1 MFDAHRHQNLDAP
14 QNRNALYASASQ
26 TQWKALQGVQKPAI
40 AGIGSLFTQPF
51 PLMEEFER
59 MVKEHPDY
67 QIAEVGLDKRFG
79 NLEQQQQFL
88 DEVLQLA
95 YQYSRSVSLHCVQA
109 SSLLLRL
116 LRKRRATLPPL
127 LWHGFTESYE
137 TALEASRLNIILSYG
152 PRLYKSKLAR
162 EEKRLITFPFALETD
177 YEHTQEAGYQALLEQ
192 HIQNFC
198 ALCSIHE
205 EQLIRN
211 NDEIRTI
218 LTNQ

>member
-1 MFDAHRHQNLDAP
+1 MFDAHRHQSLDTP
-14 QNRNALYASASQ
+14 QSRNALYASASQ
-26 TQWKALQGVQKPAI
+26 GQWKALQSLQKPAI
-40 AGIGSLFTQPF
+40 AGIGSLFNE
-51 PLMEEFER
+51 PLPPIEELEK
-59 MVKEHPDY
+59 MLKKHPDY
-67 QIAEVGLDKRFG
+67 QIAEVGMDRRFG
-79 NLEQQQQFL
+79 NLEKQQQFL
-88 DEVLQLA
+88 DEVLQIA

-109 SSLLLRL
+109 SSQLLEL
-116 LRKRRATLPPL
+116 LRKKKSSLPPL

-177 YEHTQEAGYQALLEQ
+177 YEHTQEAGYQTLLEQ